1 MKCGEG
7 NCFGVG
13 LVPVNEVEILLSIRY
28 IEVIITLL
36 IIAAVAWQCAGIL
49 RLLNDEVCVTVLH
62 GFIISVIE
70 GHWILM
76 VDVQVRRVLVQ
87 EESARAARWQGD

>member
-1 MKCGEG
+1 
-7 NCFGVG
+7 
-13 LVPVNEVEILLSIRY
+13 
-28 IEVIITLL
+28 
-36 IIAAVAWQCAGIL
+36 
-49 RLLNDEVCVTVLH
+49 
-62 GFIISVIE
+62 VIE

>member
-1 MKCGEG
+1 M
-7 NCFGVG
+7 
-13 LVPVNEVEILLSIRY
+13 EILLSIRY
-28 IEVIITLL
+28 IEVIIALL
-36 IIAAVAWQCAGIL
+36 IIAAVAWQCAGIV

-70 GHWILM
+70 GHRILM

-87 EESARAARWQGD
+87 EESARAAWWQGD